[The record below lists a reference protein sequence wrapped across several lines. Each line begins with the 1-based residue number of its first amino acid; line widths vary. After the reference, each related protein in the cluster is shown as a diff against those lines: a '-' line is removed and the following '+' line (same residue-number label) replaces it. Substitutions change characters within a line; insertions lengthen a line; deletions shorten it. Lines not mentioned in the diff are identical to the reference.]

1 VFALKDLSF
10 AQSSLPMSA
19 MVKDPPSAIAFDK
32 ARILLQIL
40 GIGAVA
46 AIADR
51 VVIYHQGAIA
61 RTR

>member
-1 VFALKDLSF
+1 MSF
-10 AQSSLPMSA
+10 DGQRQKL
-19 MVKDPPSAIAFDK
+19 SAIAFDK

-51 VVIYHQGAIA
+51 VVIYHH
-61 RTR
+61 